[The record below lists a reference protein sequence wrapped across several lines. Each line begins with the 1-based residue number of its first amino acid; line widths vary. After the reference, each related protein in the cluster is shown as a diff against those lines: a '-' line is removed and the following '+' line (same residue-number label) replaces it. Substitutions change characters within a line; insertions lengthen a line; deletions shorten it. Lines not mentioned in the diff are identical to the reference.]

1 MVAVAQPRVAI
12 AGFQHETN
20 SFSPVTA
27 GIEAFVQPTNWPGM
41 TRGAA
46 IAETFFDLNI
56 AIGGFVGEAR
66 SLGFDIE
73 PIVWTNATPSGP
85 VNRHA
90 FETIADEIVDG
101 IRGTEKLAAVYL
113 DLHGAMIADGFAD
126 AEAELLRRIRSAI
139 GNDVPIVVSLD
150 LHANISQE
158 MQSLSDALIVCR
170 TYPHVDLAETGRRSA
185 RALAQILGARGQRDA
200 IVKRLWK
207 ADFLIPTQS
216 QTTFLDPAKS
226 LYAQLPELER
236 RHGLLDLSMA
246 MGFGL
251 SDTPAVGPAICATG
265 FDATEAES
273 AVAALARNFSDARS
287 AFDHPV
293 HGAREAI
300 ALARAFFPTG
310 RPVILADLQD
320 NPGAGGTG
328 DTTGLLVALAE
339 AGLERSVLAVLYDPA
354 AAAAAHAAGEG
365 ATLRLS
371 LGGHVGG
378 PGSVPFDAEARV
390 ERLGSGR
397 FIGTG
402 PMYGGGPMYFGPM
415 ASLRLAQGSLVV
427 VGSVNTQAADEAI
440 LQHLE
445 IDPRRM
451 EIVALKSGV
460 HFRAAF
466 EPLASKILVVR
477 EDGANPA
484 SYSELPYRNIR
495 SGLQLT
501 PVN

>member
-1 MVAVAQPRVAI
+1 MSEPLVAI

-27 GIEAFVQPTNWPGM
+27 DLQAFVQPTNWPGM

-46 IAETFFDLNI
+46 IIETFLDLNI

-66 SLGFDIE
+66 RLGLGVAPLI
-73 PIVWTNATPSGP
+73 WANATPSGP
-85 VNRHA
+85 VSRHA
-90 FETIADEIVDG
+90 FETISHEIVDG

-113 DLHGAMIADGFAD
+113 DLHGAMIADGFPD
-126 AEAELLRRIRSAI
+126 AEAELLRRIRTAI
-139 GNDVPIVVSLD
+139 GDDIPIVVSLD
-150 LHANISQE
+150 LHANISHE
-158 MQSLSDALIVCR
+158 MLSLSDALIVCR

-185 RALAQILGARGQRDA
+185 RVLAKILGARGQVAHNRT
-200 IVKRLWK
+200 VRRLWK

-216 QTTFLDPAKS
+216 QTTLLDPAGS
-226 LYAQLPELER
+226 LYAQVPELER

-265 FDATEAES
+265 LDGTDAEAS
-273 AVAALARNFSDARS
+273 VTALADAFSSARS
-287 AFDHPV
+287 GFDHPV
-293 HGAREAI
+293 HDAGEAI
-300 ALARAFFPTG
+300 ALARSFFPTG
-310 RPVILADLQD
+310 KPVILADLQD

-328 DTTGLLVALAE
+328 DTTGLLAALAE
-339 AGLERSVLAVLYDPA
+339 AGLRRSVLAVLYDPA
-354 AAAAAHAAGEG
+354 AAAAAHEAGEG
-365 ATLRLS
+365 ATFRLS
-371 LGGHVGG
+371 LGGQVGG
-378 PGSVPFDAEARV
+378 PGSVPFEATVTV

-397 FIGTG
+397 FVGTG
-402 PMYGGGPMYFGPM
+402 PMYGGGPMYFGRM
-415 ASLRLAQGSLVV
+415 ASLRLAQGPLVV

-440 LQHLE
+440 LQNLG
-445 IDPRRM
+445 IDPRQM

-466 EPLASKILVVR
+466 EPLASKVLIVR

-484 SYSELPYRNIR
+484 SYRGLPYRNIR
-495 SGLQLT
+495 LGLRLS
-501 PVN
+501 PVD

>member
-1 MVAVAQPRVAI
+1 MSRPRVAI

-20 SFSPVTA
+20 SFSPVSA
-27 GIEAFVQPTNWPGM
+27 DFEAFVQPTNWPGM

-46 IAETFFDLNI
+46 IVETFPNLNL
-56 AIGGFVGEAR
+56 AIGGFIGEA
-66 SLGFDIE
+66 SKLDFALE
-73 PIVWTNATPSGP
+73 PIVWANATPSGP
-85 VNRHA
+85 VKRDA
-90 FETIADEIVDG
+90 FEAIAGEIVDG
-101 IRGTEKLAAVYL
+101 IRSTEALNAVYL
-113 DLHGAMIADGFAD
+113 DLHGAMIADGFDD
-126 AEAELLRRIRSAI
+126 AEAELLRRIRSAVGDNI
-139 GNDVPIVVSLD
+139 PIVVSLD

-158 MQSLSDALIVCR
+158 MQSLSDGLIACR

-185 RALAQILGARGQRDA
+185 RVLGKMLAARRAAGHQA

-216 QTTFLDPAKS
+216 QTTFLDPARS
-226 LYAQLPELER
+226 LYARLSELER
-236 RHGLLDLSMA
+236 LHGLLDLSMA

-251 SDTPAVGPAICATG
+251 SDTPIVGPAICATG
-265 FDATEAES
+265 FDATEAE
-273 AVAALARNFSDARS
+273 AAIDALARAFSSARS
-287 AFDHPV
+287 SFDHPV
-293 HGAREAI
+293 HGARDAI

-328 DTTGLLVALAE
+328 DTTGLLAALAE

-354 AAAAAHAAGEG
+354 AAAAAHAAGQG
-365 ATLRLS
+365 ATLRLR

-378 PGSVPFDAEARV
+378 PGSVPFEATVTV

-397 FIGTG
+397 FVGTG
-402 PMYGGGPMYFGPM
+402 PMYGGGPMFFGPM
-415 ASLRLAQGSLVV
+415 ASLRLAQGPLVV
-427 VGSVNTQAADEAI
+427 VGSVNTQAADAAI
-440 LQHLE
+440 LQHLG
-445 IDPRRM
+445 IDPRQM

-466 EPLASKILVVR
+466 EPLAAAVLVVQ

-484 SYSELPYRNIR
+484 SYAGLPYRNIR
-495 SGLQLT
+495 AGLRLT
-501 PVN
+501 PVD